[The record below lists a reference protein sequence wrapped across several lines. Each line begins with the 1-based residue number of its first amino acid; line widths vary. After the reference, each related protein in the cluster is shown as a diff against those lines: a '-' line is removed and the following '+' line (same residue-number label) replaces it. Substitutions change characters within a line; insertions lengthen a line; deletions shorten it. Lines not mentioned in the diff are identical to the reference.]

1 MAYTRDQI
9 LDTHK
14 DFKENIN
21 HWEFYIR
28 SFNGGFDWQV
38 GQYLNRYNLELD
50 NEYNQRLLNTPCDII
65 VKILF
70 KSIHHFYLE

>member
-1 MAYTRDQI
+1 MAYTRNQI
-9 LDTHK
+9 LNTHK

-28 SFNGGFDWQV
+28 SYNGGFDWQV

-50 NEYNQRLLNTPCDII
+50 NEYNQRLLNTPC
-65 VKILF
+65 
-70 KSIHHFYLE
+70 

>member
-9 LDTHK
+9 LETHK
-14 DFKENIN
+14 DFQENIN

-50 NEYNQRLLNTPCDII
+50 NEYNQRLLNTPCDN
-65 VKILF
+65 
-70 KSIHHFYLE
+70 H